1 MPGSVH
7 FSFDSALRKAHES
20 SVSIREP
27 NAIPTNRTRSG
38 SGWHTEPDA
47 GPAVEVDQA
56 GVKEPDASRW
66 PGWRGH
72 LLTALLAVFV
82 FAFSLWDMSSELRRS
97 PFHPDES
104 RWINRAYYLR
114 ETLDPLSSAW
124 ADRYLIRGQ
133 PPMGSYVTGIG
144 LLANGRD
151 LDTNGPWDFQF
162 GFESNVAW
170 NVTRGNMPDE
180 ADLIAVRRSNM
191 VISALTCVVLFL
203 IVAQLTNAAGG
214 VAGAVFLA
222 VNPLNQYLATLGT
235 SDAVFTFFVSL
246 SVLAA
251 IWLARRPTWWRALL
265 FGLAMAA
272 GASTKLS
279 PLALAVGIG
288 MVGVLLLLDPW
299 LRRLRYVGP
308 VWCWISRAELGT
320 ERRLG
325 WMLFV
330 QPVLVA
336 ALFVIS
342 YPYLW
347 PAPIER
353 TRILFDFRRFE
364 MDNQAGFWPQAAIT
378 SRVEAVERTWQ
389 NLNDRYSSSDRIVTA
404 IGDAIGLDWSGLRI
418 DLYLAVP
425 GIVLLVYLAWKN
437 GLASPHALAALTVGG
452 QSMLILAA
460 LGVDF
465 NRYYLPLLFTAAMG
479 IGIFTGCL
487 GEWVLF
493 GVRRLTQRHASPV
506 FQRSDSRLETATAAE
521 RYQS

>member
-1 MPGSVH
+1 
-7 FSFDSALRKAHES
+7 L
-20 SVSIREP
+20 
-27 NAIPTNRTRSG
+27 
-38 SGWHTEPDA
+38 
-47 GPAVEVDQA
+47 
-56 GVKEPDASRW
+56 
-66 PGWRGH
+66 
-72 LLTALLAVFV
+72 V
-82 FAFSLWDMSSELRRS
+82 FAFSFWDMSSELRSS

-114 ETLDPLSSAW
+114 ETLDPLGPAW

-151 LDTNGPWDFQF
+151 LNTNGPWDFQF

-170 NVTRGNMPDE
+170 NVTRGNMPAE
-180 ADLIAVRRSNM
+180 GDLIAVRRSNM
-191 VISALTCVVLFL
+191 VISALTCVALFL
-203 IVAQLTNAAGG
+203 IVSPLTNAAGG
-214 VAGAVFLA
+214 VAAAVFMA
-222 VNPLNQYLATLGT
+222 VNPLNHYLAALGT

-251 IWLARRPTWWRALL
+251 LWLAKRPTWWRALL
-265 FGLAMAA
+265 FALAMAA

-288 MVGVLLLLDPW
+288 MVGAVLLLDPW
-299 LRRLRYVGP
+299 LRRSRSIGP
-308 VWCWISRAELGT
+308 AWSWISRAEHGT
-320 ERRLG
+320 ERKLG
-325 WMLFV
+325 WMLAV
-330 QPVLVA
+330 QPVLVS

-364 MDNQAGFWPQAAIT
+364 MNNQAGFWPQAAIT

-389 NLNDRYSSSDRIVTA
+389 NLNDRYSSTDRIVTA
-404 IGDAIGLDWSGLRI
+404 IGDAIGVDSSGLRI

-425 GIVLLVYLAWKN
+425 GVILLVYLAWKN

-452 QSMLILAA
+452 QSALIMGA

-465 NRYYLPLLFTAAMG
+465 NRYYLPLLFAAAMG
-479 IGIFTGCL
+479 VGIFVGCL
-487 GEWVLF
+487 GEWALF
-493 GVRRLTQRHASPV
+493 AVRRLTQRRTSPAH
-506 FQRSDSRLETATAAE
+506 QPSRSRMETVTAAE